1 MGRRDHSEAAIAATT
16 AAFVAAL
23 AAGDAA
29 AASEAYADDARLLPP
44 ATGLVQGR
52 AAIERFW
59 RAGVES
65 GISELELDAVELERR
80 HAIAYEVGRY
90 ALRLQP
96 VDGDAVV
103 DRGSYVLVHERQD
116 DGSWRRAL
124 EMFSPSQ
131 QPMVDG

>member
-1 MGRRDHSEAAIAATT
+1 MELESAEAAIAETT

-23 AAGDAA
+23 AAGDAT
-29 AASEAYADDARLLPP
+29 AASAVYADDARLMPP

-52 AAIERFW
+52 DAIERFW

-65 GISELELDAVELERR
+65 GISGVELDVVELAR
-80 HAIAYEVGRY
+80 HDGFAYEIGRY

-96 VDGDAVV
+96 SDARAVV
-103 DRGSYVLVHERQD
+103 DEGTYVLVHEQQG
-116 DGSWRRAL
+116 DGSWRRAV

-131 QPMVDG
+131 PPVDA

>member
-1 MGRRDHSEAAIAATT
+1 MARDATAAAIEKTT

-29 AASEAYADDARLLPP
+29 AASAAYADDARLLPP
-44 ATGLVQGR
+44 ESEVVRGR

-59 RAGVES
+59 RAGVDA
-65 GISELELDAVELERR
+65 GISGVELDSVELERR
-80 HAIAYEVGRY
+80 HAIAYEFGRY
-90 ALRLQP
+90 ALRLHAG
-96 VDGDAVV
+96 DGDAVV

-116 DGSWRRAL
+116 DGSWRRAV

-131 QPMVDG
+131 PPAVDS

>member
-1 MGRRDHSEAAIAATT
+1 MGGNHSDAAIAETT

-44 ATGLVQGR
+44 ATGFVQGR

-65 GISELELDAVELERR
+65 GISGVELDPVELERR
-80 HAIAYEVGRY
+80 QAVAFEFGRY

-96 VDGDAVV
+96 VGEDAVV
-103 DRGSYVLVHERQD
+103 DRGSYVLVHERQA

-124 EMFSPSQ
+124 EMFSPCE
-131 QPMVDG
+131 PPAVAG